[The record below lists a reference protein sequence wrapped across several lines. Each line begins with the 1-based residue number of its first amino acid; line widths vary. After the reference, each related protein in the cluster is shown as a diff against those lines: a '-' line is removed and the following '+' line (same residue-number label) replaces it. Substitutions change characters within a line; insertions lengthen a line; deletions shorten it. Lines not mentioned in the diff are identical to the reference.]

1 VEHYENT
8 VGVPGILRISGCTI
22 TGNSSGLGAGGV
34 SVIGGM
40 YSCVLTGG
48 TAICSNTTSNVDGPY
63 LIEGSATVCDCLADL
78 THDGAVNG
86 GDLGVLL
93 SNWGLTL
100 PSGAGDVN
108 HDGVVDAGDL
118 ALLLGSW
125 GVCN

>member
-1 VEHYENT
+1 
-8 VGVPGILRISGCTI
+8 
-22 TGNSSGLGAGGV
+22 V

-40 YSCVLTGG
+40 YSCVLSGG
-48 TAICSNTTSNVDGPY
+48 TSICFNTTSNVDGPY

-93 SNWGLTL
+93 SSWGLTL

-108 HDGVVDAGDL
+108 HDGVVNAADL
-118 ALLLGSW
+118 GALLSSW
-125 GVCN
+125 GACQ